1 MTLLNSAFNAI
12 SNEKWIYVISSTVK
26 SMVKTSSTA
35 HILGFIY
42 TDYKNKMSCKTYR
55 GSQ

>member
-1 MTLLNSAFNAI
+1 MDLRYFI
-12 SNEKWIYVISSTVK
+12 PCQMF

-42 TDYKNKMSCKTYR
+42 TDYKNKMSCKT
-55 GSQ
+55 